1 MTGTRLLAA
10 LGLILL
16 ATAVLPSAA
25 AWGVNRSRVRSA
37 EHEIAGIAETL
48 RHLEPKLRVVAG
60 AATAL
65 CGPGRLPLASAPAAE
80 RWVTMPRAELVAV
93 VGDRHPLSADPWDNC
108 YLVNLAE
115 IAATGSTTVWILSA
129 GPNGMIET
137 PFVTPSGTPAG
148 DDVGM
153 RVP

>member
-25 AWGVNRSRVRSA
+25 AWRLNRSRVRMA
-37 EHEIAGIAETL
+37 AHDAAGIADAL
-48 RHLEPKLRVVAG
+48 RHIEPNLRVVAS
-60 AATAL
+60 TAMVL
-65 CGPGRLPLASAPAAE
+65 SGPGRLPSASAPAAE